1 MNHDK
6 KFWNTPDQAAEKAKQ
21 ILNNIFSRRC
31 ALLINFALLFI
42 SVYRWYA
49 KKYQCLP
56 ITTAVF

>member
-1 MNHDK
+1 MTK

-31 ALLINFALLFI
+31 ALLINFALVFI

-56 ITTAVF
+56 ITIAVF